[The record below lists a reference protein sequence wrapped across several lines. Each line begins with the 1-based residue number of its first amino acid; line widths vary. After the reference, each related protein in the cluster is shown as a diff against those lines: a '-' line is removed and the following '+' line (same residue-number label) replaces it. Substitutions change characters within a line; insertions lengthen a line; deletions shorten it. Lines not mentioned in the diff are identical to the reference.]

1 MRHGAHRPQTSEVG
15 TRYLQGTDMQLKLI
29 DPDTVEL
36 RVQADVCA
44 KVAVEFSRDR
54 KAEFQLVG
62 CR

>member
-1 MRHGAHRPQTSEVG
+1 
-15 TRYLQGTDMQLKLI
+15 MQLTLI
-29 DPDTVEL
+29 DPDTVKL

-44 KVAVEFSRDR
+44 KVGVEFSRDR